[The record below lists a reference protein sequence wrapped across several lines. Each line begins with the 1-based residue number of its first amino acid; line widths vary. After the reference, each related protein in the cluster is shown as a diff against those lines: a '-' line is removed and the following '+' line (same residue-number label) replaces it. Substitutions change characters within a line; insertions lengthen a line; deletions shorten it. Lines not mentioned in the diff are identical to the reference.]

1 MATYRVIRNGKEY
14 VYNYDRTKY
23 RNNSF
28 EYNKKYWEEHKEELV
43 KKAKQRRIQA
53 RLVNIRNVQKT
64 KRVRNQNG

>member
-23 RNNSF
+23 RNNSS
-28 EYNKKYWEEHKEELV
+28 EYNKQYWGEHKEELV

-53 RLVNIRNVQKT
+53 RLDNIRNVQKT

>member
-28 EYNKKYWEEHKEELV
+28 EYNKQYWEEHKEELV

-53 RLVNIRNVQKT
+53 RLDNIRNVQKT

>member
-23 RNNSF
+23 RNNSS

-53 RLVNIRNVQKT
+53 RLDNIRNVQKT